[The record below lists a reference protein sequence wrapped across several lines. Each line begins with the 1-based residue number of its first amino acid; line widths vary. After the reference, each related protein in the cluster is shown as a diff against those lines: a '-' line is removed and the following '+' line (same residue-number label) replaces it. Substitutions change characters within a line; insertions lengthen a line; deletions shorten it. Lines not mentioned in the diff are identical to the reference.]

1 MLKLDTG
8 VRTTVF
14 LQASQNSG
22 KRCVESK
29 AVNSPSKHVN
39 IACLILWD
47 RGHTKSQ
54 SLRQGGGTSNYTRYF
69 PPIELPCRPPSR
81 GTLFLDRRCKGV
93 VGRCRLK
100 PPSMQPNYC
109 HGAARPVPR
118 RRRRLRRRL
127 ALALVRAED
136 RAAGSSSPSM
146 RAPRFLVLD
155 EAVGEAE
162 RPSSETAAQH
172 SIVAGTGSSDFRFA
186 LGGSQMKPGPSDGGR
201 PTSYVRLSLYAQRAV
216 KFSLS

>member
-1 MLKLDTG
+1 
-8 VRTTVF
+8 
-14 LQASQNSG
+14 
-22 KRCVESK
+22 
-29 AVNSPSKHVN
+29 
-39 IACLILWD
+39 
-47 RGHTKSQ
+47 
-54 SLRQGGGTSNYTRYF
+54 
-69 PPIELPCRPPSR
+69 
-81 GTLFLDRRCKGV
+81 
-93 VGRCRLK
+93 
-100 PPSMQPNYC
+100 MQPNYC

-201 PTSYVRLSLYAQRAV
+201 PTSYVRLSLRAESSKV
-216 KFSLS
+216 FSQLAPDPKEREPRGAPRHALKHSH